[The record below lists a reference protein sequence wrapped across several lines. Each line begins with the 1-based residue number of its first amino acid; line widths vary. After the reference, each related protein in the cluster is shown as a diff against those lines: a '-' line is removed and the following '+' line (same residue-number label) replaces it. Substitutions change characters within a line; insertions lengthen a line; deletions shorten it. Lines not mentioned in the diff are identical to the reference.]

1 MGRQNYLR
9 KIIYTLNLKK
19 MKENESLRFR
29 KQEILPFMGKDGMRK
44 IKASTVVVIGLGG
57 GGCSASLQLA
67 TANVGRLVLC
77 DFDTVGESNLG
88 RQFLHSHSTL
98 GIDKVISAKIALRKI
113 NPFIEIET
121 ISKPIS
127 NQILEDL
134 YSRYKDL
141 SIFVAVDKF
150 EAHYMINN
158 FCINHNIPAVH
169 IAQLGYKGF
178 VYTYI
183 PGISVS
189 TIKNAISV
197 GFDKNVNEGKF
208 DTEEQDLP
216 YFAPII
222 SIVCATAIVEL
233 IKVMVGVSN
242 KKTLANTFLIY
253 RAIEHE
259 HIFEKE
265 QVNKPFF
272 EEIKLNH

>member
-1 MGRQNYLR
+1 
-9 KIIYTLNLKK
+9 
-19 MKENESLRFR
+19 
-29 KQEILPFMGKDGMRK
+29 
-44 IKASTVVVIGLGG
+44 
-57 GGCSASLQLA
+57 
-67 TANVGRLVLC
+67 
-77 DFDTVGESNLG
+77 
-88 RQFLHSHSTL
+88 
-98 GIDKVISAKIALRKI
+98 
-113 NPFIEIET
+113 
-121 ISKPIS
+121 
-127 NQILEDL
+127 
-134 YSRYKDL
+134 
-141 SIFVAVDKF
+141 
-150 EAHYMINN
+150 MINN
-158 FCINHNIPAVH
+158 FCISHNVPAVH

-233 IKVMVGVSN
+233 IKVMTGISN

-259 HIFEKE
+259 DIFEKE